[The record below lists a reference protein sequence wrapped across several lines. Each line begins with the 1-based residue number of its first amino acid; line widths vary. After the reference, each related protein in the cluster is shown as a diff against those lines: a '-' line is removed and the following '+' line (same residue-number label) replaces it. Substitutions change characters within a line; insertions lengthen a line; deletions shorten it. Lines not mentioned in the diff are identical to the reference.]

1 LCLYSVFFRCAP
13 VAGNFAAARH
23 VPMRKP
29 LTIDN
34 HYKSSYSTSF
44 VSQRKYSTITR
55 SAAGVHDYDY
65 ELQNFKLKKFKYF
78 NFAQDVID
86 KWAVEEKVEVNV
98 TVV

>member
-1 LCLYSVFFRCAP
+1 
-13 VAGNFAAARH
+13 
-23 VPMRKP
+23 MRKL

-34 HYKSSYSTSF
+34 HYKSSCSTSV
-44 VSQRKYSTITR
+44 VSQRKYSTIIR
-55 SAAGVHDYDY
+55 SAAGIHDYDY

-86 KWAVEEKVEVNV
+86 KWAAEEKVEVNI